1 MTTTTAAGTTGEAA
15 PAASRT
21 MVSASLP
28 PMRHAT
34 PSALAA
40 ALALAL
46 ASCSGELGGPGAFV
60 DAAGAGALAGDRYA
74 EIAENAFVL
83 AAEAPVSTFSIDA
96 DGGSYANARRYV
108 VDEGLRPPADA
119 VRTEEFVNYF
129 DLGYAY
135 PDPTHPLAAHGE
147 VSACPWAPAHR
158 LVRIGLRGAPLAER
172 VATNFVFLVDVSGSM
187 LGTDRLDLL
196 KAGFGAFAKTLDAR
210 DRVAIVT
217 YGSDSGVALAPTPG
231 SEQGAILAALDGL
244 AAGGRTAGAAG
255 LRTAYDL
262 AEDNFVTGGN
272 NRVIV
277 GTDGD
282 FNVGPSDTEE
292 LVALIEARREAGVF
306 LTVVGVGRGNLN
318 DAGLE
323 QLANRGN
330 GTYEYAGTAAD
341 IEKVFVHERD
351 KFTTV
356 AQDVKVQ
363 VAFDTS
369 VVRAYRLIGY
379 ENRVLPDEAFEDDGA
394 DGGELG
400 AGQSVTA
407 LYELVLSEGVGAA
420 NGETLGEPAAVTV
433 HLRYRRP
440 GEAEAVASSLPV
452 HDAGGD
458 FAAASPQHRFAAATA
473 GFALLLRQSDYRGTV
488 TADSA
493 RVWLQA
499 TRDLPDPH
507 GYKRGLREMVEAFRR
522 L

>member
-135 PDPTHPLAAHGE
+135 PDPMHPLAAHGE

-330 GTYEYAGTAAD
+330 GTYEYAGSASD
-341 IEKVFVHERD
+341 IEKVFIHERSR
-351 KFTTV
+351 FTTV
-356 AQDVKVQ
+356 AQDVKVR
-363 VAFDTS
+363 VAFDTTL
-369 VVRAYRLIGY
+369 VRAYRLIGY
-379 ENRVLPDEAFEDDGA
+379 ENRLLSAEDFDDEDA
-394 DGGELG
+394 DAGELG
-400 AGQSVTA
+400 ADQSVTA
-407 LYELVLSEGVGAA
+407 LYEVVPAGVPDG
-420 NGETLGEPAAVTV
+420 GEALGEVTTCTIE
-433 HLRYRRP
+433 LRYRRP
-440 GEAEAVASSLPV
+440 GQPDGAALSLPV
-452 HDAGGD
+452 LDAGGA
-458 FAAASPQHRFAAATA
+458 FAEASAPHRFAAATA
-473 GFALLLRQSDYRGTV
+473 GFALLIRQSDYRGTM

-493 RVWLQA
+493 RLWLQA
-499 TRDLPDPH
+499 TRELPDPH